1 MRTDTLCI
9 DFQTRAAHDDGVRD
23 ALTMLPVGS
32 MVAGYRIEG
41 ILGTGGMGTVYLAKN
56 PTLPRHDA
64 LKVLSTELSQD
75 PGFRERFIKEADVAS
90 VLDHPNIVSIYAR
103 GETEEGQLWI
113 AMQYVPGTDAEAALR
128 AETMTPWRATH
139 IVSEVAKAL
148 DYAHQR
154 NVVHHDVKP
163 ANFLLSDDP
172 GDDEKVLLSD
182 FGVARALDDGNAAM
196 ENSLIATLAYAAP
209 EVIAGGAIDGRADLY
224 SLGCTLFRM
233 LSGRK
238 PFHDAEGPA
247 AIMLAHL
254 HQEPPK
260 LSEFVPWSSPQLDWV
275 VAKAL
280 AKDPAQRFQTAR
292 EFARAAAE
300 AVREAAPPPDAVR
313 EAPPPMPPPRPQPQ
327 FGVSPSVVPPVGVSP
342 GQNLQWTGAPQ
353 PHGGYPPA
361 GPPPPVSPRIT
372 TPSAGGAQPN
382 RRRLIAGVAGVA
394 AVAVLGGLAFWLL
407 SPSGTD
413 QADGARADDTAET
426 TSPPRDTAAENRL
439 LTMLPPG
446 YSAGACGPV
455 PAPEGALAQVV
466 CRENTDPGGPPTAT
480 YTLARDEAAMQR
492 AFDEIIAASATVNCP
507 NFIQSPGPWR
517 RNATPDR
524 ISGTLF
530 CGIQQNEPLVAW
542 TDDANLVVSAVHS
555 GPQGPTLD
563 ELYAW
568 WTTHS

>member
-1 MRTDTLCI
+1 MRN
-9 DFQTRAAHDDGVRD
+9 

-41 ILGTGGMGTVYLAKN
+41 VLGTGGMGTVYLAKN

-75 PGFRERFIKEADVAS
+75 SGFRERFIKEADVAS
-90 VLDHPNIVSIYAR
+90 VLDHPNIVSIYTR
-103 GETEEGQLWI
+103 GETDEGQLWI

-128 AETMTPWRATH
+128 SGTMTPWRATH
-139 IVSEVAKAL
+139 IIGEVAKAL
-148 DYAHQR
+148 DYAHHR

-182 FGVARALDDGNAAM
+182 FGVARALDDGGTAM
-196 ENSLIATLAYAAP
+196 DNSLIATLAYAAP

-224 SLGCTLFRM
+224 SLACTLFRM

-238 PFHDAEGPA
+238 PFHQADGPA

-254 HQEPPK
+254 HQEAPR
-260 LSEFVPWSSPQLDWV
+260 LSEYVPWSSPQLDWV
-275 VAKAL
+275 IAKAL
-280 AKDPAQRFQTAR
+280 AKDPEQRFQSAR
-292 EFARAAAE
+292 EFARTAAA

-313 EAPPPMPPPRPQPQ
+313 EAPPPMPPPRPHFNPPPQ
-327 FGVSPSVVPPVGVSP
+327 DAPPPPPPAPAPDARWTAGAQPPVGAPPP
-342 GQNLQWTGAPQ
+342 GGA
-353 PHGGYPPA
+353 YPPPS
-361 GPPPPVSPRIT
+361 GPLPPVSPR
-372 TPSAGGAQPN
+372 SAAPVHGGGPQRN
-382 RRRLIAGVAGVA
+382 RRLLVAGAAGVA
-394 AVAVLGGLAFWLL
+394 AVAVVGGLVLWLL
-407 SPSGTD
+407 RPASGTD
-413 QADGARADDTAET
+413 DAAAADTAET
-426 TSPPRDTAAENRL
+426 TTSAPRDTAAENRL

-446 YSAGACGPV
+446 YAAGACGPV

-480 YTLARDEAAMQR
+480 YTLARDEAAMQE
-492 AFDEIIAASATVNCP
+492 AFDEIVSASATVNCP

-517 RNATPDR
+517 RNATPER

-542 TDDANLVVSAVHS
+542 TDDANLLVSAVHS

-568 WTTHS
+568 WTSHS

>member
-1 MRTDTLCI
+1 
-9 DFQTRAAHDDGVRD
+9 
-23 ALTMLPVGS
+23 MLPVGS

-41 ILGTGGMGTVYLAKN
+41 VLGTGGMGTVYLAKN

-75 PGFRERFIKEADVAS
+75 SGFRERFIKEADVAS
-90 VLDHPNIVSIYAR
+90 VLDHANIVSIYTR
-103 GETEEGQLWI
+103 GETDEGQLWI

-128 AETMTPWRATH
+128 TGTMTPWRATR
-139 IVSEVAKAL
+139 IIGEVAKAL

-163 ANFLLSDDP
+163 ANFLLSDES
-172 GDDEKVLLSD
+172 GDGEKVLLSD
-182 FGVARALDDGNAAM
+182 FGVARALDDGGTAM
-196 ENSLIATLAYAAP
+196 DNSLIATLAYAAP
-209 EVIAGGAIDGRADLY
+209 EVIAGGAFDGRADLY

-238 PFHDAEGPA
+238 PFHHAEGPA

-254 HQEPPK
+254 HQEAPR
-260 LSEFVPWSSPQLDWV
+260 LSEYVPWSSPQLDWLI
-275 VAKAL
+275 AKAL
-280 AKDPAQRFQTAR
+280 AKDPTQRFQSAR
-292 EFARAAAE
+292 EFARAAAT

-313 EAPPPMPPPRPQPQ
+313 EAPPPMPPPRPGFDTPPPAVPGPDVRWASDTPQPA
-327 FGVSPSVVPPVGVSP
+327 VAYPPPV
-342 GQNLQWTGAPQ
+342 
-353 PHGGYPPA
+353 
-361 GPPPPVSPRIT
+361 GPPPPVSPRST
-372 TPSAGGAQPN
+372 APVYRVGPQRN
-382 RRRLIAGVAGVA
+382 LLLVAGVA
-394 AVAVLGGLAFWLL
+394 ALAVVGGLAFWLL
-407 SPSGTD
+407 RPSSD
-413 QADGARADDTAET
+413 ADSSAAADTAET
-426 TSPPRDTAAENRL
+426 TTSAPRDTAAENRL

-446 YSAGACGPV
+446 YAVGACGPV

-466 CRENTDPGGPPTAT
+466 CRENTDAGGPPTAT
-480 YTLARDEAAMQR
+480 YTLARDEAAMQE
-492 AFDEIIAASATVNCP
+492 AFDEVVSASAKVNCP

-517 RNATPDR
+517 RNATPER

-542 TDDANLVVSAVHS
+542 TDSANLVVSTVHS

-568 WTTHS
+568 WTSHS